1 MANSRQDKEESIGLH
16 RVDHFV
22 NLERRR
28 DREHNQTLSVRVET
42 QHAEHTNR
50 SQSRIG
56 SHVSHEQETR
66 NLRLEIDH
74 LHKKLHHRVHVRG
87 DQTPIKLRI

>member
-1 MANSRQDKEESIGLH
+1 MQNILIGANQE
-16 RVDHFV
+16 
-22 NLERRR
+22 LE
-28 DREHNQTLSVRVET
+28 V
-42 QHAEHTNR
+42 
-50 SQSRIG
+50 
-56 SHVSHEQETR
+56 VSHEQETR

>member
-1 MANSRQDKEESIGLH
+1 MANSKQDKEESIGLH

-42 QHAEHTNR
+42 QHAEHTNS

-56 SHVSHEQETR
+56 SCV
-66 NLRLEIDH
+66 
-74 LHKKLHHRVHVRG
+74 
-87 DQTPIKLRI
+87 P